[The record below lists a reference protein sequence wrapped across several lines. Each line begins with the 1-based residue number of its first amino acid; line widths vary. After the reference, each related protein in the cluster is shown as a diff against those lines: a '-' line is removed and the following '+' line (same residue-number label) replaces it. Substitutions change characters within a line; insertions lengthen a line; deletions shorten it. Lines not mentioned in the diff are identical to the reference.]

1 MEPEVAWMFIK
12 AFNADLTGYGGFQFE
27 VGQTYETDTD
37 DNWRWFHYTASAAQ
51 ALRQY
56 NSPDTRFC
64 EVESMAPSKRFRAH
78 NTDYYTTAKLRIV
91 REISRDD
98 VLQMLMAERCPFYLL
113 TRLDPPYDML
123 ASCVPARK
131 SFTACADIL
140 NKSYLTI
147 EQRKSLLPKK
157 YHKYLEVDYE

>member
-1 MEPEVAWMFIK
+1 MFIK

-78 NTDYYTTAKLRIV
+78 YTDYYTTAKLRIV
-91 REISRDD
+91 QEINRDD
-98 VLQMLMAERCPFYLL
+98 MLQMLMAEQCPFYLL
-113 TRLDPPYDML
+113 TRLDPPFDVL
-123 ASCVPARK
+123 AACVRTRK
-131 SFTACADIL
+131 SFSACADIL

>member
-1 MEPEVAWMFIK
+1 MFIK
-12 AFNADLTGYGGFQFE
+12 AFTADLTGYGGYQFE
-27 VGQTYETDTD
+27 IGKTYETDTD
-37 DNWRWFHYTASAAQ
+37 DDWRWFHYTASAAQ

-78 NTDYYTTAKLRIV
+78 YTDYYTTAKLRIV

-113 TRLDPPYDML
+113 TRLDPPYDVL

-147 EQRKSLLPKK
+147 KQQKSLLPKK

>member
-1 MEPEVAWMFIK
+1 MFIK
-12 AFNADLTGYGGFQFE
+12 AFNADLTGHGGFQFE

-64 EVESMAPSKRFRAH
+64 EVEPMAPSKRFRAH

-113 TRLDPPYDML
+113 TRLDTPYDVL
-123 ASCVPARK
+123 ASCAPARK

>member
-1 MEPEVAWMFIK
+1 MFIK

-113 TRLDPPYDML
+113 TRLDPPYDVL

>member
-1 MEPEVAWMFIK
+1 MFIK